1 MSVSQIVAD
10 WEARGA
16 PLAVPGLASRI
27 WREGE
32 GEPVVCL
39 HGVPA
44 SGFLYRKVLP
54 ALAGHGLQGVTFDL
68 PGMGFAER
76 VEDFD
81 YSWSGLAQWV
91 VKALDTAGIKDFHLV
106 VHDIG
111 GPVGFD
117 VISRIPG
124 RIRSLTV
131 LNTLVY
137 AASFH
142 RPWVMEPFG
151 YRGLGEAW
159 LMGLLSPMV
168 IPIMRLI
175 AVHEGAS
182 NAEIR
187 AYAALLAQGDRGRAF
202 LKVMRG
208 FERTAE
214 FEARTVAA
222 LRARQFPAQIIWG
235 AQDPAL
241 RMKKFAPELCAV
253 LGLDGWKE
261 LRGKHFL
268 QEDSPRELAEQIA
281 NFIGAESQG

>member
-1 MSVSQIVAD
+1 MTIEQIVSD
-10 WEARGA
+10 WEARGEV
-16 PLAVPGLASRI
+16 LSVPGLSSRI
-27 WREGE
+27 WREGN
-32 GEPVVCL
+32 GEVVVCL

-54 ALAGHGLQGVTFDL
+54 ALAEQGLQGVTFDL

-81 YSWSGLAQWV
+81 YSWTGLSEWV
-91 VKALDTAGIKDFHLV
+91 VKALDAAGIEDFHLV

-117 VISRIPG
+117 VIRRIPQ
-124 RIRSLTV
+124 RIQSLTV

-151 YRGLGEAW
+151 YKGLGELW
-159 LMGLLSPMV
+159 IWGLFTPMI
-168 IPIMRLI
+168 IPLMRLVG
-175 AVHEGAS
+175 VHNGPS

-187 AYAALLAQGDRGRAF
+187 AYGALLARQDRGRAF
-202 LKVMRG
+202 LKVMRS
-208 FERTAE
+208 FERTEE
-214 FEARTVAA
+214 FEARIIAA
-222 LRARQFPAQIIWG
+222 LKARSFPAQIIWG

-241 RMKKFAPELCAV
+241 KMEKFVPDLCEV
-253 LGLDGWKE
+253 LGLDDWHQ
-261 LRGKHFL
+261 LHGKHFL
-268 QEDSPRELAEQIA
+268 QEDSPEALAELIA
-281 NFIGAESQG
+281 KQVKNC